1 MAVSLYTS
9 RIVLTTLGV
18 SDFGV
23 YSIVGGIVS
32 SFGFINASMANA
44 TQRFLSFALGE
55 NDFVKLKNTFS
66 ASLTL
71 HLFMAIVFLIL
82 AETVG
87 LWFLNTKLVIQ
98 QDRLFA
104 ANVVFHLS
112 VLTFVVGII
121 QVPYNALLIAKEKM
135 DVFAYM
141 SIFEVFLKL
150 VIVFLLP
157 IIVYDHLIV
166 YAGLYLLVSVIIRIS
181 YKMYCTRNFEES
193 RYVFYYDKPLFKKLL
208 SFSGWTMF
216 GSMGVIAKNQG
227 INVLLNIFF
236 GTVLNAACGITMQ
249 VLSAVSIFLINLQ
262 VAFRPQIIMNYA
274 NGNISNFQDIVYKSS
289 KFSYFLMLVIICPL
303 LLNLEFVLKL
313 WLTIVPDYVVLF
325 VTLSLI
331 SLLIDSVSEP
341 LIIANQATGNV
352 KWFQIIEGT
361 LIILNVPISYVLLK
375 INANP
380 LTVFY
385 VSMVLNS
392 IALFARIALVRKV
405 IDVKQFFVVTLFRVF
420 LVSALVF
427 SVVYFVRISMGNSIT
442 FFAFITQSSIV
453 FFSSIVFIL
462 LLGIESSER
471 TMLTNFVK
479 GKIAQFKNKAT

>member
-236 GTVLNAACGITMQ
+236 GTVLNAAYGITMQ

-471 TMLTNFVK
+471 NMLTNFVK

>member
-9 RIVLTTLGV
+9 RVVLTTLGV

-44 TQRFLSFALGE
+44 TQRFLSFAIGE

-71 HLFMAIVFLIL
+71 HLFMAVFFLIL
-82 AETVG
+82 AETLG
-87 LWFLNTKLVIQ
+87 LWFLNTKLIIQ
-98 QDRLFA
+98 EDRLFA
-104 ANVVFHLS
+104 ANVVFHFS

-150 VIVFLLP
+150 IIVFLLP

-166 YAGLYLLVSVIIRIS
+166 YAGLYLLVSIIIRIA
-181 YKMYCTRNFEES
+181 YKLYCNRNFEES
-193 RYVFYYDKPLFKKLL
+193 KYVFYYDKPLFKKLL
-208 SFSGWTMF
+208 LFSGWTMF
-216 GSMGVIAKNQG
+216 GSMSVIAKNQG
-227 INVLLNIFF
+227 VNILLNLFF
-236 GTVLNAACGITMQ
+236 GTVLNAAYGITMQ
-249 VLSAVSIFLINLQ
+249 VLGAVSIFLINLQ

-274 NGNISNFQDIVYKSS
+274 NGALSNFHNIVYKSS

-303 LLNLEFVLKL
+303 LLNLEFILKL

-361 LIILNVPISYVLLK
+361 LIILNVPISYVFLK

-385 VSMVLNS
+385 VSMVLNC
-392 IALFARIALVRKV
+392 IALFVRIALVRKV
-405 IDVKQFFVVTLFRVF
+405 IVVKQFFIVTLFRVF
-420 LVSALVF
+420 VVSVLVF
-427 SVVYFVRISMGNSIT
+427 TVVYFLRTYMGKSDT
-442 FFAFITQSSIV
+442 FFEFIAQSSIV
-453 FFSSIVFIL
+453 FSSSIVFIL

-471 TMLTNFVK
+471 SMLTNFVK

>member
-471 TMLTNFVK
+471 NMLTNFVK

>member
-9 RIVLTTLGV
+9 RVVLTTLGV

-44 TQRFLSFALGE
+44 TQRFLSFAIGE
-55 NDFVKLKNTFS
+55 NDFAKLKNTFS

-71 HLFMAIVFLIL
+71 HLFMAVFFLIL
-82 AETVG
+82 AETLG

-98 QDRLFA
+98 EDRLFA
-104 ANVVFHLS
+104 ANVVFHFS

-166 YAGLYLLVSVIIRIS
+166 YAGLYLLVSVIIRIA
-181 YKMYCTRNFEES
+181 YKLYCNRNFEES

-216 GSMGVIAKNQG
+216 GSMSVIAKNQG
-227 INVLLNIFF
+227 INILLNLFF
-236 GTVLNAACGITMQ
+236 GTVLNAAYGITMQ
-249 VLSAVSIFLINLQ
+249 VLGAVSIFLINLQ

-274 NGNISNFQDIVYKSS
+274 NGNIPNFHNIVYKSS

-375 INANP
+375 FNANP

-385 VSMVLNS
+385 VSMVLNC

-420 LVSALVF
+420 VVSALVF
-427 SVVYFVRISMGNSIT
+427 AVVYFVRINMGKSSTI
-442 FFAFITQSSIV
+442 FAFITQSSIV
-453 FFSSIVFIL
+453 FFSSIVFIF
-462 LLGIESSER
+462 LLGIEFSER